1 MNPDLIQPIVTIASV
16 FGAFLWLRHDIK
28 NLRNETRSDMRPLR
42 TDMQDDMQQL
52 RADMQREMQQLRS
65 DVRDDMQQFRSDIQR
80 DMQQF
85 RTDIQDDTRRLEQK
99 VDGLDS
105 RLRAV
110 ESEQSRVAG
119 LLEGLAL
126 AGTLPGDESQ

>member
-1 MNPDLIQPIVTIASV
+1 MNPDLIQPIITIASV
-16 FGAFLWLRHDIK
+16 FGAFLWLRNDIK
-28 NLRNETRSDMRPLR
+28 NLRNETRAN
-42 TDMQDDMQQL
+42 MQQL
-52 RADMQREMQQLRS
+52 RT

-85 RTDIQDDTRRLEQK
+85 RTDVQDDLRRLESK

-119 LLEGLAL
+119 LLEGLAI
-126 AGTLPGDESQ
+126 AGALPGDES